1 MEKKKNKNLNFF
13 IVTETIR
20 KSYLKNVVIDQLNIS
35 FLRKNVYHQGIAI
48 SKSRLT
54 RYKQKNIR
62 WQLPNA
68 QF

>member
-1 MEKKKNKNLNFF
+1 M
-13 IVTETIR
+13 R

-48 SKSRLT
+48 SKSRLA